1 MGTNVRAPTSLGAG
15 RSAQLM
21 SGSLEAQLGPV
32 VVSAFFPRSDSGG
45 TPNSREGLTGLVLL
59 LGGDARVL
67 PPLQLTSSA

>member
-1 MGTNVRAPTSLGAG
+1 
-15 RSAQLM
+15 M